1 MPVISPSAETR
12 LSLSGLPSR
21 RYLLMIDSGASLE
34 DSSQFSD
41 QSDALLSASESLSDS
56 VSITDQC
63 SFVFTAN
70 GQPSDDLSITDS
82 CSVAGSFVGQVND
95 SVTFTDIAD
104 GVIASDTSVADAIG
118 FIVTVLASRH
128 VPGEVSESV
137 ALADATSAVT
147 IFRVASSDGP
157 EFGDIAGVRL
167 RGVAGST
174 DQASLTDS
182 VLATRTA
189 FADCVDL
196 LAISDQTRRIITAD
210 GIEANDFFLA
220 VSDAGGYIRTAG
232 ASGRIS
238 VASSEASLRSD

>member
-1 MPVISPSAETR
+1 MPVISPSAKTR

-34 DSSQFSD
+34 DSAQFSD
-41 QSDALLSASESLSDS
+41 QSDALLSVSESLSDS

-63 SFVFTAN
+63 SFVFVAN
-70 GQPSDDLSITDS
+70 GQVTDSVLITDS
-82 CSVAGSFVGQVND
+82 CLVTGSFVGEITD
-95 SVTFTDIAD
+95 SASFTDIAD
-104 GVIASDTSVADAIG
+104 AVVDSDTAASDEIG
-118 FIVTVLASRH
+118 FTVTVLASRH
-128 VPGEVSESV
+128 VPGEVYESASLDDLTDAV
-137 ALADATSAVT
+137 A

-196 LAISDQTRRIITAD
+196 LAISDQTRRIIKTD
-210 GIEANDFFLA
+210 GIEADDFFLA

-238 VASSEASLRSD
+238 VASSEASIRSD